1 VSSHKLPV
9 VSGKATIRALQRAGF
24 VLNRVNGSHHA
35 MIHRGPPFRL
45 VSVPVHGNKPLK
57 IGTLAEIIERSGLT
71 VEEFMA
77 LL

>member
-1 VSSHKLPV
+1 
-9 VSGKATIRALQRAGF
+9 
-24 VLNRVNGSHHA
+24 

-57 IGTLAEIIERSGLT
+57 VGTFSEIIERSGLT
-71 VEEFMA
+71 VDEFMA

>member
-1 VSSHKLPV
+1 MASQHLPV
-9 VSGKATIRALQRAGF
+9 VSGKAVIRALRRAGF
-24 VLNRVNGSHHA
+24 ELSRVNGSHHA

-57 IGTLAEIIERSGLT
+57 VGTFAAILEQAGLT
-71 VEEFMA
+71 PEQFTA

>member
-1 VSSHKLPV
+1 MSSHRLPV
-9 VSGKATIRALQRAGF
+9 VSGKAVVRALQRAGF
-24 VLNRVNGSHHA
+24 VLDRVKGSHHA

-45 VSVPVHGNKPLK
+45 VSVPVHGNTPLTV
-57 IGTLAEIIERSGLT
+57 GTFSEILERAGLT

>member
-1 VSSHKLPV
+1 VASQGLPV
-9 VSGKATIRALQRAGF
+9 VSGKAVVRALKKAGF
-24 VLNRVNGSHHA
+24 ELGRVNGSHHA

-57 IGTLAEIIERSGLT
+57 IGTFAAILHQAGLT
-71 VEEFMA
+71 VKEFMA

>member
-1 VSSHKLPV
+1 VASQRLPV
-9 VSGKATIRALQRAGF
+9 VSGKAVVRALRKAGF
-24 VLNRVNGSHHA
+24 ELSRVNGSHHA

-57 IGTLAEIIERSGLT
+57 VGTFSAILDQAGLT
-71 VEEFMA
+71 AQEFMA

>member
-1 VSSHKLPV
+1 VAPHRLPV
-9 VSGKATIRALQRAGF
+9 VSGKAVVRALQRAGF
-24 VLNRVNGSHHA
+24 TIDRIKGSHHA

-57 IGTLAEIIERSGLT
+57 IGTLADIIARAGLT